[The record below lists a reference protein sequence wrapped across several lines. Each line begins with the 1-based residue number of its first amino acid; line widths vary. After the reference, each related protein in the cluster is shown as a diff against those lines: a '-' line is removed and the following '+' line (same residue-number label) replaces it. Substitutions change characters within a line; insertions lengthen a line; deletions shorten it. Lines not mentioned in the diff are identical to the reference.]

1 LFQGDYIRYPALL
14 ELSNKYGLQT
24 DVSDASLAQQLEDLR
39 EQIRR
44 EIRKELKI
52 KGQSPCRSL
61 ITRTFNEWLGH
72 SFICFYFLFLTE
84 GAENFKKV
92 ATDKRSL
99 ADVTA
104 MVKKANSKLQE
115 LQVGSYFFTFLNE
128 SVRLHTPLDRMQ
140 VTRATCGY

>member
-1 LFQGDYIRYPALL
+1 LTLDRPSEWLTDNSKFGFQGDYIRYPALL

-61 ITRTFNEWLGH
+61 IMRTSNEW
-72 SFICFYFLFLTE
+72 
-84 GAENFKKV
+84 
-92 ATDKRSL
+92 R
-99 ADVTA
+99 
-104 MVKKANSKLQE
+104 
-115 LQVGSYFFTFLNE
+115 
-128 SVRLHTPLDRMQ
+128 
-140 VTRATCGY
+140 